1 MNSHRGTIRIDRI
14 IGLTRDNSV
23 FAQATD
29 TRTGKSCLWIVDA
42 GSEKLFKY
50 MPAENRWRKTGTR
63 ATNAALQHIC
73 KAIAEGVPV
82 YSIDTDFTGVA
93 GRN

>member
-1 MNSHRGTIRIDRI
+1 MNAHGGTIKINRI
-14 IGLTRDNSV
+14 IRLTRDNSV

-29 TRTGKSCLWIVDA
+29 TKTGKNCLWIVDA

-50 MPAENRWRKTGTR
+50 LPARNRWQKTGTR

-73 KAIAEGVPV
+73 KAIAEGAPV
-82 YSIDTDFTGVA
+82 YIIDTNFTGVA